1 MLNQGSS
8 SIAGLVCRAACVIVI
23 TYPFSGSL
31 LISIDVRP
39 DGSAVRSVIRRRTC
53 PVESHPV
60 SRAGCGP
67 PNRSDHASTSSEFGW
82 MQS

>member
-8 SIAGLVCRAACVIVI
+8 SIAGLVRRAACVIVM

-39 DGSAVRSVIRRRTC
+39 DGSAVRSVIRRRTR
-53 PVESHPV
+53 VVDRDPV
-60 SRAGCGP
+60 SRAGYWTREP
-67 PNRSDHASTSSEFGW
+67 IRSCLDVE
-82 MQS
+82 